1 MCICV
6 YVYMSRHILCIC
18 AQLCLTFCDPKDSGL
33 PDQIFHWSKLPFPSP
48 GDFPDMYI
56 GIHTF
61 STHNGILVSYER
73 EILSFATTW
82 IDFECIMLTEIS
94 QIEKDKY
101 CKMWLIYSIIKK
113 SQTPKRLEKLLQ
125 SGRGN
130 WNRLIRPIKGKTN
143 MLWI

>member
-1 MCICV
+1 
-6 YVYMSRHILCIC
+6 MSRHILCIC
-18 AQLCLTFCDPKDSGL
+18 AQLCLTFCDPK
-33 PDQIFHWSKLPFPSP
+33 DQIFHWSKLPFPSP

-113 SQTPKRLEKLLQ
+113 SQTPK
-125 SGRGN
+125 
-130 WNRLIRPIKGKTN
+130 KTRKIVAE
-143 MLWI
+143 W